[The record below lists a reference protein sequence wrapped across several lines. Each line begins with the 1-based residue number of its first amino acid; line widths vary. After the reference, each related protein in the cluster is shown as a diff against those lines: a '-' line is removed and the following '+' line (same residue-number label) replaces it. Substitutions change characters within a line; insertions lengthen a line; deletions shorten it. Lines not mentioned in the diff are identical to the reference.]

1 MTGGGQQSFAL
12 ADPAGATDGAA
23 SSAARAR
30 VLVYFDGGARG
41 NPGPAGIGAV
51 VLDPTTDPPTRL
63 VSVSEYIGSTT
74 NNVAEY
80 RALIAGL
87 EAARVF
93 PARAVEVR
101 GDSMLVVKQVEGT
114 WKVKQAHLRPL
125 MEDVRRLL
133 DAYDDVALVHVPRE
147 QNTDAD
153 LLVNAALDAR

>member
-1 MTGGGQQSFAL
+1 MTLF
-12 ADPAGATDGAA
+12 DPEPPSERVA
-23 SSAARAR
+23 SARA
-30 VLVYFDGGARG
+30 VVMVHFDGGSRG

-51 VLDPTTDPPTRL
+51 VTDPSSHPPARL
-63 VSVSEYIGSTT
+63 ASVSEYIGDTT

-87 EAARVF
+87 EAARAF

-101 GDSMLVVKQVEGT
+101 GDSKLVIEQVRGT

-125 MEDVRRLL
+125 VDEVRRLL
-133 DAYDDVALVHVPRE
+133 ESYERVTLTHVPRE

>member
-1 MTGGGQQSFAL
+1 VTLF
-12 ADPAGATDGAA
+12 DPEPSEPA
-23 SSAARAR
+23 SGARA
-30 VLVYFDGGARG
+30 VVMVHFDGGSRG

-51 VLDPTTDPPTRL
+51 VTDPESDPPVRL
-63 VSVSEYIGSTT
+63 ASVSEYIGDTT

-87 EAARVF
+87 EAARAF

-101 GDSMLVVKQVEGT
+101 GDSKLVIEQVRGS
-114 WKVKQAHLRPL
+114 WKVKQPHLRPL

-133 DAYDDVALVHVPRE
+133 AAYERTVLVHVPRE
-147 QNTDAD
+147 QNKDAD

>member
-1 MTGGGQQSFAL
+1 MTLFDPGSEEG
-12 ADPAGATDGAA
+12 PAGSG
-23 SSAARAR
+23 RAEPR
-30 VLVYFDGGARG
+30 RGRLLIHFDGGARG

-51 VLDPTTDPPTRL
+51 VTDPTVEPPEHL
-63 VSVSEYIGSTT
+63 ASVSAYIGDTT

-87 EAARVF
+87 EAAREF

-101 GDSMLVVKQVEGT
+101 GDSKLVIEQVRGA

-125 MEDVRRLL
+125 VDDVLRLL
-133 DAYDDVALVHVPRE
+133 DEYEEVTLTHVPRDE
-147 QNTDAD
+147 NADAD